1 MPCKYP
7 WYEIQSLARTFP
19 VQSSYPLVYPVL
31 FYLRYLFSFD
41 NLQDNNLIFDTKN
54 EITLP
59 TVLPDPI
66 TPPGGNVEAKDFLVQ
81 KPLMPTVK
89 KGK

>member
-1 MPCKYP
+1 MPNNSVANIAPEPPRKNTYINFVP
-7 WYEIQSLARTFP
+7 GDIDLG
-19 VQSSYPLVYPVL
+19 
-31 FYLRYLFSFD
+31 
-41 NLQDNNLIFDTKN
+41 QDNNLIFDTKN

-89 KGK
+89 KDK